1 MAALLPLALLLLSL
15 GVLAVAVNRRSER
28 PSMPRL
34 LLAVLLAAG
43 GGFLLGFLVADVETS
58 YYRSLLRGVVRA
70 TADALGTG
78 EAPGDAARVR
88 DAYRRALEDS
98 DRGEDFA
105 AGWKVVRM
113 LEDLPEPAEPDQPT
127 GSP

>member
-1 MAALLPLALLLLSL
+1 MAILLPLALVLLSI

-58 YYRSLLRGVVRA
+58 YHRALLRGVVRA
-70 TADALGTG
+70 TADALGTDD
-78 EAPGDAARVR
+78 APGDAARVR
-88 DAYRRALEDS
+88 DAYRAALEDS
-98 DRGEDFA
+98 ERGEDFS
-105 AGWKVVRM
+105 AGWRVVRM
-113 LEDLPEPAEPDQPT
+113 LGDLPDPGELDPTPD
-127 GSP
+127 SP